1 MLRALDDKGILDRYI
16 EIKQQ
21 ISELEEELES
31 LKGPLLDAL
40 MEEPETRADYHG
52 FQFKIQFRKTYS
64 YSDKVKELEGI
75 LKKAREHE
83 KSAGIAEIVKDK
95 AVLVM
100 TTPK

>member
-1 MLRALDDKGILDRYI
+1 MLRALDDKGLLDRYI

-21 ISELEEELES
+21 LSELEEELES

-40 MEEPETRADYHG
+40 MEEPDSRAEYHG
-52 FQFKIQFRKTYS
+52 FQFKIQYRKTYS
-64 YSDKVKELEGI
+64 YSEKVKELEDI

-83 KSAGIAEIVKDK
+83 KSSGIAEVVKDK

-100 TTPK
+100 TTQK